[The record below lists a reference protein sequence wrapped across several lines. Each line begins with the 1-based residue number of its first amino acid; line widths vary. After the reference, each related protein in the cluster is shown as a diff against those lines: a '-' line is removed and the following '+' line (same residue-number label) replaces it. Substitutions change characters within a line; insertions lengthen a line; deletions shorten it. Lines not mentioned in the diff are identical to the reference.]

1 MSGSMSVTF
10 AAWRCYEYAG
20 ELVLPSRPAS
30 PLFMG
35 SLVVVTGMKN
45 REVMVDG

>member
-1 MSGSMSVTF
+1 MCVTF

-30 PLFMG
+30 PLFIG
-35 SLVVVTGMKN
+35 SLVVITGVKN
-45 REVMVDG
+45 REVIADG